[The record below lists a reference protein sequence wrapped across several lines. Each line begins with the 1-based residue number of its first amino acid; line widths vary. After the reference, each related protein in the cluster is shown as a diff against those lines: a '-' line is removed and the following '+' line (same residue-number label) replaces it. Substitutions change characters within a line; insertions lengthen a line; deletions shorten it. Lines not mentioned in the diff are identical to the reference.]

1 MLRFAAM
8 HGGLPT
14 TMDLALPAWLPDFVR
29 ADRVFADDDAR
40 VAFAIELAHA
50 NVEHGGGGPFGA
62 AVFDAAGK
70 LVSVGVNQVI
80 AQNCSLAH
88 AEILALV
95 LAQRRL
101 QRFRLNENGE
111 RYTLATSAQPCC
123 QCFGALIWAGIDALL
138 VGARG
143 EDVEALTEFDEGP
156 LPSDWIAQLQQRGV
170 RVARDLRRDEVR
182 EVLAEYTRRGGAHY

>member
-14 TMDLALPAWLPDFVR
+14 TIELALPAWLPDFVR

-40 VAFAIELAHA
+40 IAFAIELARA
-50 NVEHGGGGPFGA
+50 NVERGGGGPFGA
-62 AVFDAAGK
+62 AVFDAEGK
-70 LVSVGVNQVI
+70 LISVGVNQVL
-80 AQNCSLAH
+80 AQRCSLAH
-88 AEILALV
+88 AEILALG

-111 RYTLATSAQPCC
+111 RYILATSAQPCC

-143 EDVEALTEFDEGP
+143 EDVEALAEFDEGP
-156 LPSDWIAQLQQRGV
+156 LPGDWIAQLEQRGI

-182 EVLAEYTRRGGAHY
+182 EVLAEYKRRGGAHY

>member
-1 MLRFAAM
+1 M
-8 HGGLPT
+8 HGELPT
-14 TMDLALPAWLPDFVR
+14 AIELALPAWL
-29 ADRVFADDDAR
+29 ADMARTDQVFSDDDAR
-40 VAFAIELAHA
+40 IAFAIELAHA

-62 AVFDAAGK
+62 AIFDAEGK
-70 LVSVGVNQVI
+70 LNSVGVNQVI
-80 AQNCSLAH
+80 AQRCSLAH
-88 AEILALV
+88 AEILALG

-101 QRFRLNENGE
+101 QRFRLNESGE

-138 VGARG
+138 IGARG

-170 RVARDLRRDEVR
+170 RVARDLRRDEAR